1 MSGLGYDESNIRVF
15 NSLAGGARM
24 TTDRDAHLEQLTR
37 RHRRLKLWTVIAAA
51 LAFLLGMLVC
61 NSAR

>member
-1 MSGLGYDESNIRVF
+1 
-15 NSLAGGARM
+15 M
-24 TTDRDAHLEQLTR
+24 TTDLDAHLEQLTR
-37 RHRRLKLWTVIAAA
+37 RHRHLKLWTVIAAV

>member
-1 MSGLGYDESNIRVF
+1 
-15 NSLAGGARM
+15 M
-24 TTDRDAHLEQLTR
+24 TTDLDSPLARLTR
-37 RHRRLKLWTVIAAA
+37 RHRHLKLWSIIAAV